1 MNPQDQTTMIDKLAF
16 ETDDGLGAAARL
28 GVIVLQTDQTIE
40 HEFARLLTAKEVALY
55 HARIP
60 NAVEVSTDTL
70 GQMKADLP
78 ATAKLL
84 PPSFSFD
91 TIGYAC
97 TSGATMIGEDTVAG
111 IIQELHPQT
120 KISNPLSACKAG
132 LAALG
137 VRQLALVTPYPP
149 EVTLAMRDNL
159 KKAGFDATIVASFNQ
174 SDDFTV
180 A

>member
-1 MNPQDQTTMIDKLAF
+1 MIDKLAF

-40 HEFARLLTAKEVALY
+40 HEFARLLTAKDIALY

-60 NAVEVSTDTL
+60 NAMKVSSDTL

-97 TSGATMIGEDTVAG
+97 TSGAT
-111 IIQELHPQT
+111 
-120 KISNPLSACKAG
+120 
-132 LAALG
+132 
-137 VRQLALVTPYPP
+137 
-149 EVTLAMRDNL
+149 
-159 KKAGFDATIVASFNQ
+159 
-174 SDDFTV
+174 
-180 A
+180 